1 MTIISL
7 IVLSTR
13 AAFFNPVIRGR
24 RGKRREKE
32 FEDYKLYMSKF
43 YDTSNWE
50 MHWIPETAKDKFDG
64 DDEDTSSTS
73 GVDVSPSVS
82 EESNPGL
89 VPAVVS
95 SNDGSVFL
103 NLAMRIDDDDDESGE
118 EVGDNNDTV
127 VHEDDT
133 DSDYDSTYSYDSHD
147 DLNSTSTASVF
158 STIFQT
164 LSQVGRGH
172 RGDLERPNDL
182 QNTSSGSSS
191 VLGRFF
197 PRRAPVS
204 MRSNANI
211 SMLSMSSSEKPYAQ
225 QVHKSYLNT
234 AFFQEESDEDDSVDS
249 MEGVLLTPP
258 AAARYPSLRPGESV
272 RTQRS
277 RFRVQE
283 DPDGVELERLT
294 PSAQQR
300 RRREERASRQNIRR
314 RDAPAEDREL
324 EPLTPP
330 PRQRPPT
337 RRGSGTDRITEIS

>member
-32 FEDYKLYMSKF
+32 FDDYKLYMSKF
-43 YDTSNWE
+43 YDTSDWE
-50 MHWIPETAKDKFDG
+50 LHWIPETAKDKFDG
-64 DDEDTSSTS
+64 EDGDTSSTS
-73 GVDVSPSVS
+73 GIDVSPSVS

-89 VPAVVS
+89 VPAGVS
-95 SNDGSVFL
+95 SNDGSVL
-103 NLAMRIDDDDDESGE
+103 NLAMRIDEDESGE
-118 EVGDNNDTV
+118 EGGDENDNNDAI
-127 VHEDDT
+127 VHEDDN

-158 STIFQT
+158 SAIFQT
-164 LSQVGRGH
+164 LSHVGRGH
-172 RGDLERPNDL
+172 RGDREQPNDL

-197 PRRAPVS
+197 PRRAPAS

-211 SMLSMSSSEKPYAQ
+211 SMLSMSSTEKPYAQ

-249 MEGVLLTPP
+249 LEGVLLTPP
-258 AAARYPSLRPGESV
+258 AAARYLSLRLGESA

-277 RFRVQE
+277 RFRVRD
-283 DPDGVELERLT
+283 DPDGMELERLT
-294 PSAQQR
+294 PSAQQQQ
-300 RRREERASRQNIRR
+300 RREEHASRQSIRR
-314 RDAPAEDREL
+314 QDAPAEDREL

-337 RRGSGTDRITEIS
+337 RRGSNTDRIAEIS